1 MKLSIILSV
10 NGVFAMMLG
19 LGPGHGLAETGS
31 AANGKTIYGTHC
43 LPCHGSTGEGN
54 GPAAPMLDKPPA
66 NLVGEDVRGDSDKEL
81 LQIIRNGVPGTPMP
95 PWKENLSAQH
105 IRDVLAYIRSLAQ

>member
-10 NGVFAMMLG
+10 NGVLAMILG
-19 LGPGHGLAETGS
+19 LVPGNGFAETGS
-31 AANGKTIYGTHC
+31 AANGKTIYVTHC

-54 GPAAPMLDKPPA
+54 GPVAPMLDKPPA

-95 PWKENLSAQH
+95 PWKENLSAQQ

>member
-10 NGVFAMMLG
+10 SGVLSMIPGLVPGNGF
-19 LGPGHGLAETGS
+19 AETGS
-31 AANGKTIYGTHC
+31 AAKGKTIYVTNC

-54 GPAAPMLDKPPA
+54 GPVAHMLDKPPA

-95 PWKENLSAQH
+95 PWKENLSDQH

>member
-1 MKLSIILSV
+1 MGKDPHGQGLRKLGS
-10 NGVFAMMLG
+10 F
-19 LGPGHGLAETGS
+19 AETGS
-31 AANGKTIYGTHC
+31 APNGKTIYGTHC

-54 GPAAPMLDKPPA
+54 GPVAPMLDKPPA

-95 PWKENLSAQH
+95 PWKGNLSDHQ